1 MKGDDIIVKDMNY
14 RKLNEVTVRKVP
26 KSDGAIR

>member
-1 MKGDDIIVKDMNY
+1 MNY

-26 KSDGAIR
+26 KSDGAIRWYIYVD